1 MVEEESTIRI
11 TLRLPIDT
19 KDELYEM
26 CTRFGLRPG
35 NVFPTALMIG
45 MRVLGRSF
53 SLAETRE
60 LWDSLTAASQKNK
73 DSSDD

>member
-1 MVEEESTIRI
+1 
-11 TLRLPIDT
+11 
-19 KDELYEM
+19 
-26 CTRFGLRPG
+26 
-35 NVFPTALMIG
+35 

-73 DSSDD
+73 DSDD